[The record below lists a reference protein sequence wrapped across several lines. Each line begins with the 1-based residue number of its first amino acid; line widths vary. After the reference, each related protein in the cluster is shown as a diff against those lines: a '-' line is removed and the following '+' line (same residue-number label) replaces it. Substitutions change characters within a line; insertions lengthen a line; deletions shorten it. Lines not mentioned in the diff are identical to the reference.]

1 MAKSA
6 KRSKARR
13 KPSAGKTKA
22 RPVPRKKASAKKPV
36 SRKSATKK
44 APPRSATAGKTAA
57 KTRAAKTPAAKTPAA
72 ETPAKTAVRSTVARK
87 GAAAKASKFKITPAL
102 VAAHGLK
109 PDEYDRLRELIGRA
123 PSLTELGIFS
133 AMWNEHCSYKS
144 SKIHL
149 RTLPTT
155 APWVIQGPGENAGVI
170 DIGDG
175 LACVFKMESHNHPSY
190 IEPYQGAATGVGGI
204 LRDVFTMGAR
214 PIACLNALSF
224 GAPEHAKTRHLVS
237 GVVAGIGG
245 YGNSFGVPTVGGQM
259 RFHTRYDG
267 NNLVNAMAV
276 GLAETDKIF
285 YAAASGVDMPIVY
298 LGSKTGRDGIH
309 GASMASAEFDE
320 DSEAK
325 RPTVQVGD
333 PFSEKLLL
341 EACLEIMAK
350 DCVIAIQDM
359 GAAGLTCSAV
369 EMGAKG
375 DLGVTLDLDAVPCRE
390 SKMSAYEMM
399 LSESQERML
408 MVLKPEKE
416 QEAEAIFRK
425 WGLDFA
431 IVGHTTPTKRFIVR
445 HAGKVM
451 ADLPIKELGDEAPVY
466 DRPHVETPRHEVIHA
481 ADVTPPMSIVEAL
494 TYLIGSPDL
503 CSKRWVW
510 EQYDHVIGGNTV
522 QRPGGDAG
530 VVRVLDGPKALALTS
545 DVTPRYCEADPF
557 EGGKQAV
564 AEAWR
569 NITAVGGRP
578 LAVTDNLN
586 FGNPERP
593 EIMGQLVG
601 CIRGIGEACRALD
614 FPVVSGNVS
623 LYNETNGRA
632 ILPTPTIGG
641 VGLLDDFTKSATLAF
656 KAEDD
661 AILLIG
667 ESTGWLGQSL
677 YLREIC
683 QREEGAPPPV
693 DLAAE
698 RRNGDFVRALIAEG
712 IVTAVHDLSDGGLL
726 VALAEMA
733 MASGIG
739 AELETAPLTPHAFWF
754 GEDQARYVVTVR
766 ASIAER
772 TMARARAAGVPVRQL
787 GLTGGDALTLKGE
800 RPILVTKLRERFEG
814 WLPGYMAGG
823 VG

>member
-1 MAKSA
+1 MTFRTMAKTFRKSSARVSKQPAARKA
-6 KRSKARR
+6 KRR
-13 KPSAGKTKA
+13 
-22 RPVPRKKASAKKPV
+22 
-36 SRKSATKK
+36 
-44 APPRSATAGKTAA
+44 A
-57 KTRAAKTPAAKTPAA
+57 KTSKRA
-72 ETPAKTAVRSTVARK
+72 
-87 GAAAKASKFKITPAL
+87 KISPAL
-102 VAAHGLK
+102 VAAHGLT
-109 PDEYDRLRELIGRA
+109 PEEYQRILALVGRE
-123 PSLTELGIFS
+123 PSITELGIFS

-149 RTLPTT
+149 RTLPTQ

-175 LACVFKMESHNHPSY
+175 LAVVFKMESHNHPSY

-224 GAPEHAKTRHLVS
+224 GAPAHARTRHVVS

-245 YGNSFGVPTVGGQM
+245 YGNSFGVPTVGGSV

-267 NNLVNAMAV
+267 NCLVNAMAV
-276 GLAETDKIF
+276 GLAQTDKIF
-285 YAAASGVDMPIVY
+285 CAAASGVGMPIVY

-375 DLGVTLDLDAVPCRE
+375 DLGVTLDLDKVPYRE
-390 SKMSAYEMM
+390 TGMSAYEMM

-416 QEAEAIFRK
+416 AQAEAIFRK

-431 IVGHTTPTKRFIVR
+431 VVGETTPTRRFIVR
-445 HAGKVM
+445 HRGAVM
-451 ADLPIKELGDEAPVY
+451 ADLPIKDLGDQAPEY
-466 DRPHVETPRHEVIHA
+466 NRPLADTPKLPVIRA
-481 ADVTPPMSIVEAL
+481 ADVAPPMSSADAL
-494 TYLIGSPDL
+494 EKLLATPDL
-503 CSKRWVW
+503 CSRRWVW
-510 EQYDHVIGGNTV
+510 EQYDHLIQGNTV
-522 QRPGGDAG
+522 QRPGGDAA
-530 VVRVLDGPKALALTS
+530 VVRVLDGPKALALTA

-593 EIMGQLVG
+593 EIMGQFVG
-601 CIRGIGEACRALD
+601 CVRGIAAACTALD

-623 LYNETNGRA
+623 LYNETKFSGEDSGRA

-641 VGLLDDFTKSATLAF
+641 VGVLADFQKSATIAF
-656 KAEDD
+656 KRAGD
-661 AILLIG
+661 AILLVG
-667 ESTGWLGQSL
+667 ETQGWLGQSL
-677 YLREIC
+677 YLRDIC
-683 QREEGAPPPV
+683 GREEGAPPPV
-693 DLAAE
+693 DLATE
-698 RRNGDFVRALIAEG
+698 KRNGDFVRAL
-712 IVTAVHDLSDGGLL
+712 
-726 VALAEMA
+726 MA
-733 MASGIG
+733 DGIG
-739 AELETAPLTPHAFWF
+739 ATLDAAAPPHAFWF
-754 GEDQARYVVTVR
+754 GEDQARYVVTMAAGSAADV
-766 ASIAER
+766 
-772 TMARARAAGVPVRQL
+772 MARARQAGVPVRPL
-787 GLTGGDALTLKGE
+787 GTTGGDALTLGAE
-800 RPILVTKLRERFEG
+800 RPILVKTLQQRFEG
-814 WLPGYMAGG
+814 WLPAYMAGA
-823 VG
+823 

>member
-1 MAKSA
+1 VIANE
-6 KRSKARR
+6 
-13 KPSAGKTKA
+13 
-22 RPVPRKKASAKKPV
+22 
-36 SRKSATKK
+36 
-44 APPRSATAGKTAA
+44 
-57 KTRAAKTPAAKTPAA
+57 PA
-72 ETPAKTAVRSTVARK
+72 
-87 GAAAKASKFKITPAL
+87 ITPELIAQ
-102 VAAHGLK
+102 HGLTSE
-109 PDEYDRLRELIGRA
+109 EYARILKLLGRA
-123 PSLTELGIFS
+123 PSFTELGIFS

-149 RTLPTT
+149 RTLPTK

-175 LACVFKMESHNHPSY
+175 LAVVFKMESHNHPSF

-224 GAPEHAKTRHLVS
+224 GDPKHPKTRALVG

-245 YGNSFGVPTVGGQM
+245 YGNSFGVPTVGGEV
-259 RFHTRYDG
+259 RFDRRYDG
-267 NNLVNAMAV
+267 NCLVNAMAV

-285 YAAASGVDMPIVY
+285 YAKATGVGMPIVY

-309 GASMASAEFDE
+309 GATMASAEFGADAE
-320 DSEAK
+320 QK

-350 DCVIAIQDM
+350 GCVIAIQDM

-375 DLGVTLDLDAVPCRE
+375 DLGVALDLDKVPCRE
-390 SKMSAYEMM
+390 AGMSAYEMM

-408 MVLKPEKE
+408 MVLKPDKE

-431 IVGHTTPTKRFIVR
+431 VVGETTPTKRFVVR
-445 HAGKVM
+445 HAGAVV

-466 DRPHVETPRHEVIHA
+466 RRPFAERRHEGELDAGSIKPPLAV
-481 ADVTPPMSIVEAL
+481 ADAL
-494 TYLIGSPDL
+494 ETLLSSPDL

-510 EQYDHVIGGNTV
+510 EQYDHVILGNTV
-522 QRPGGDAG
+522 QRPGGDAA
-530 VVRVLDGPKALALTS
+530 VVRINDGPKALALTA

-569 NITAVGGRP
+569 NLSAVGARP
-578 LAVTDNLN
+578 LALTDNLN

-593 EIMGQLVG
+593 EIMGQFVD
-601 CIRGIGEACRALD
+601 CVRGIGEACRALD

-641 VGLLDDFTKSATLAF
+641 VGLLDRFTQSMTIAF
-656 KAEDD
+656 KAEDE
-661 AILLIG
+661 AIFLIG
-667 ESTGWLGQSL
+667 ETRGWLGQSVFLRDL
-677 YLREIC
+677 YGRED
-683 QREEGAPPPV
+683 GAPPPV

-698 RRNGDFVRALIAEG
+698 RRHGDFVRGLIRDALITGA
-712 IVTAVHDLSDGGLL
+712 HDISDGGLL
-726 VALAEMA
+726 IALAEMA
-733 MASGIG
+733 IASGIG
-739 AELETAPLTPHAFWF
+739 AVLEPPPGVLAHAFWF
-754 GEDQARYVVTVR
+754 GEDQARYVITAKQSQPVL
-766 ASIAER
+766 E
-772 TMARARAAGVPVRQL
+772 RARAAGVPVVAL
-787 GLTGGDALTLKGE
+787 GATGGALLAIAGE
-800 RPILVTKLRERFEG
+800 RPLRVDDLKRRFEA
-814 WLPGYMAGG
+814 WLPAYMAGAT
-823 VG
+823 

>member
-1 MAKSA
+1 MISNE
-6 KRSKARR
+6 
-13 KPSAGKTKA
+13 
-22 RPVPRKKASAKKPV
+22 
-36 SRKSATKK
+36 
-44 APPRSATAGKTAA
+44 PP
-57 KTRAAKTPAAKTPAA
+57 
-72 ETPAKTAVRSTVARK
+72 
-87 GAAAKASKFKITPAL
+87 ITPELIAQ
-102 VAAHGLK
+102 HGLK
-109 PDEYDRLRELIGRA
+109 PDEYERLVKLIGRA
-123 PSLTELGIFS
+123 PTFTELGIFS

-149 RTLPTT
+149 RTLPTQ

-175 LACVFKMESHNHPSY
+175 LAVVFKMESHNHPSY
-190 IEPYQGAATGVGGI
+190 IEPYQGATTGVGGI

-224 GAPEHAKTRHLVS
+224 GDPKNPKTRHLVS

-245 YGNSFGVPTVGGQM
+245 YGNSFGVPTVGGEV
-259 RFHTRYDG
+259 RFHRRYDG
-267 NNLVNAMAV
+267 NCLVNAMAV
-276 GLAETDKIF
+276 GIAEKDKIF
-285 YAAASGVDMPIVY
+285 YSAASGVGMPIVY

-309 GASMASAEFDE
+309 GATMASAEFGADAE
-320 DSEAK
+320 EK

-350 DCVIAIQDM
+350 GCVIAIQDM

-375 DLGVTLDLDAVPCRE
+375 DLGVTLDLDKVPCRE
-390 SKMSAYEMM
+390 PGMSAYEMM

-416 QEAEAIFRK
+416 KEAAAIFRK

-431 IVGHTTPTKRFIVR
+431 VVGETTPTKRFLVR
-445 HAGKVM
+445 HGGAVM

-466 DRPHVETPRHEVIHA
+466 DRPFAESAKLPVIDA
-481 ADVTPPMSIVEAL
+481 ASVKPPMGVADAL
-494 TYLIGSPDL
+494 EKLIGSPDL

-510 EQYDHVIGGNTV
+510 EQYDHVILGNTV
-522 QRPGGDAG
+522 QRPGGDAA
-530 VVRVLDGPKALALTS
+530 VVRVNEGPKALALTS

-569 NITAVGGRP
+569 NLSAVGARP
-578 LAVTDNLN
+578 LALTDNLN

-601 CIRGIGEACRALD
+601 CIRGIGAASRALD
-614 FPVVSGNVS
+614 FPIVSGNVS
-623 LYNETNGRA
+623 LYNETKFQGEDLGRA

-641 VGLLDDFTKSATLAF
+641 VGILDDFTKSMTLAF
-656 KAEDD
+656 KSEGES
-661 AILLIG
+661 ILLIG
-667 ESTGWLGQSL
+667 ETRGWLGQSV
-677 YLREIC
+677 YLRDIC
-683 QREEGAPPPV
+683 GREEGAPPPV

-698 RRNGDFVRALIAEG
+698 RRHGEFVRALIRDG
-712 IVTAVHDLSDGGLL
+712 LVTAAHDLSDGGLL

-733 MASGIG
+733 MASRIG
-739 AELETAPLTPHAFWF
+739 AVLEAPPGAPAHAFWF
-754 GEDQARYVVTVR
+754 GEDQARYVVTAKDAEVVAQR
-766 ASIAER
+766 AK
-772 TMARARAAGVPVRQL
+772 AAGVPLLRL
-787 GLTGGDALTLKGE
+787 GATGGRVLAVAGE
-800 RPILVTKLRERFEG
+800 RPLPIGDLLSRFED
-814 WLPGYMAGG
+814 WLPAYMAASPA
-823 VG
+823 

>member
-1 MAKSA
+1 VDGRDPSGHNGDIE
-6 KRSKARR
+6 RIKA
-13 KPSAGKTKA
+13 
-22 RPVPRKKASAKKPV
+22 V
-36 SRKSATKK
+36 SSNE
-44 APPRSATAGKTAA
+44 PP
-57 KTRAAKTPAAKTPAA
+57 
-72 ETPAKTAVRSTVARK
+72 
-87 GAAAKASKFKITPAL
+87 ITPELIAE
-102 VAAHGLK
+102 HGLK
-109 PDEYDRLRELIGRA
+109 PDEYARLEKLIGRV
-123 PSLTELGIFS
+123 PSFTELGIFS

-149 RTLPTT
+149 RTLPTK

-175 LACVFKMESHNHPSY
+175 LAVVFKMESHNHPSY
-190 IEPYQGAATGVGGI
+190 IEPYQGATTGVGGI

-224 GAPEHAKTRHLVS
+224 GDPSHPKTRHLVA
-237 GVVAGIGG
+237 GVVGGIGG
-245 YGNSFGVPTVGGQM
+245 YGNSFGVPTVGGEV
-259 RFHTRYDG
+259 RFHRRYDG
-267 NNLVNAMAV
+267 NILVNAMAV

-285 YAAASGVDMPIVY
+285 YSAASGVGMPIVY

-309 GASMASAEFDE
+309 GATMASAEFGADAE
-320 DSEAK
+320 EK

-350 DCVIAIQDM
+350 GCVIAIQDM

-375 DLGVTLDLDAVPCRE
+375 DLGVTLDLDRVPCRE
-390 SKMSAYEMM
+390 TGMSAYEMM

-416 QEAEAIFRK
+416 KEAEAIFRK

-431 IVGHTTPTKRFIVR
+431 IVGETTPTRRFLVR
-445 HAGKVM
+445 HGGAVM

-466 DRPHVETPRHEVIHA
+466 DRKFEPSPNLPVIDA
-481 ADVTPPMSIVEAL
+481 AAIKPPLGTGEAL
-494 TYLIGSPDL
+494 LKLIGSPDL
-503 CSKRWVW
+503 CSKRWVF
-510 EQYDHVIGGNTV
+510 EQYDHVILGNTV
-522 QRPGGDAG
+522 QRPGGDAA
-530 VVRVLDGPKALALTS
+530 VVRVKEGPKALALTS

-569 NITAVGGRP
+569 NLTAVGARP

-586 FGNPERP
+586 FGSPERP

-601 CIRGIGEACRALD
+601 CIRGIGEACRALE

-641 VGLLDDFTKSATLAF
+641 VGLLDEFTRSMTLAF
-656 KAEDD
+656 KSEGE

-667 ESTGWLGQSL
+667 DTRGWLGQSV
-677 YLREIC
+677 YLREVC
-683 QREEGAPPPV
+683 GREEGAPPPV

-698 RRNGDFVRALIAEG
+698 RRHGDFVRGLIHDG
-712 IVTAVHDLSDGGLL
+712 LVTAVHDVSDGGLL

-733 MASGIG
+733 MAGRIG
-739 AELETAPLTPHAFWF
+739 AVLERPSPLPAHAFWF
-754 GEDQARYVVTVR
+754 GEDQARYVVTAKDADPIIRR
-766 ASIAER
+766 AQ
-772 TMARARAAGVPVRQL
+772 AAAVPVTRL
-787 GLTGGDALTLKGE
+787 GATGGKVLAIANE
-800 RPILVTKLRERFEG
+800 RPLPMADLAAPFEG
-814 WLPGYMAGG
+814 WLPAYMTGSA
-823 VG
+823 